1 MSLNKEKNILMMR
14 GMASKVYMKVNLEV
28 GNIGNNVNNYEEFA
42 VMARDLRDHFSTFM
56 KRQLQVKNKTR
67 SQR

>member
-1 MSLNKEKNILMMR
+1 
-14 GMASKVYMKVNLEV
+14 MKVNLEV